1 MAGVRISNL
10 AHEFDGREVFRS
22 IDLAYD
28 GSCLAV
34 TGPNGSGKS
43 TLLRI
48 LAGLLTPTSGEARFV
63 VDGQDA
69 PRERLRGMI
78 GLAAPDVRLY
88 AELSARENL
97 RFLLRARGC
106 GEIDERASSALERV
120 GLCDRGD
127 DRVGELSSGLR
138 QRAALAAAIAHDP
151 VILLLDEPFT
161 GLDFPTVVGLVDI
174 LQALRKERISVFYT
188 THDRFFVE
196 NWAESVMVLRSGRVV
211 FDGRPDEAMNRE
223 DLRQEIGNWEQLKRR
238 IE

>member
-151 VILLLDEPFT
+151 VILLLDEPSSN
-161 GLDFPTVVGLVDI
+161 LDESGMRMLHGMIESRRASGLVIIATND
-174 LQALRKERISVFYT
+174 
-188 THDRFFVE
+188 
-196 NWAESVMVLRSGRVV
+196 
-211 FDGRPDEAMNRE
+211 PDEAALASERL
-223 DLRQEIGNWEQLKRR
+223 DLGSAR
-238 IE
+238 

>member
-1 MAGVRISNL
+1 LAGVRISNL

-151 VILLLDEPFT
+151 VILLLDEPSSN
-161 GLDFPTVVGLVDI
+161 LDESGMRMLHGMIESRRASGLVIIATND
-174 LQALRKERISVFYT
+174 
-188 THDRFFVE
+188 
-196 NWAESVMVLRSGRVV
+196 
-211 FDGRPDEAMNRE
+211 PDEAALASERL
-223 DLRQEIGNWEQLKRR
+223 DLGSAR
-238 IE
+238 

>member
-1 MAGVRISNL
+1 LAGVRISNL

-48 LAGLLTPTSGEARFV
+48 LAGLLTPTLGEARFV
-63 VDGQDA
+63 VDGKDA
-69 PRERLRGMI
+69 PRERLRELI
-78 GLAAPDVRLY
+78 GLAAADVRLY

-106 GEIDERASSALERV
+106 LEIDERASSALERV
-120 GLCDRGD
+120 GLGERGD

-151 VILLLDEPFT
+151 VILLLDEPSSN
-161 GLDFPTVVGLVDI
+161 LDESGMRMLDGIIESQQAGGLVIIATND
-174 LQALRKERISVFYT
+174 
-188 THDRFFVE
+188 
-196 NWAESVMVLRSGRVV
+196 
-211 FDGRPDEAMNRE
+211 PDEAAVASERL
-223 DLRQEIGNWEQLKRR
+223 DLGSAR
-238 IE
+238 